1 LDTTRTNHERNERG
15 STPLRGS
22 NKKQIDMNNK
32 NFITDSCLS
41 WHANDMRNAIEM
53 ANGIPPSLNDED
65 CNQMLTKFFSEYRQT
80 IIGEINE
87 LMVIWV
93 KENKI

>member
-1 LDTTRTNHERNERG
+1 
-15 STPLRGS
+15 
-22 NKKQIDMNNK
+22 
-32 NFITDSCLS
+32 
-41 WHANDMRNAIEM
+41 MRNAIEM